1 MKKTL
6 FKEHSK
12 KHTVI
17 KRKNKEEMEGVR
29 DDASAFIK
37 KQKQIVKAKVNYL
50 NQADVFVR
58 KLHFSPLW

>member
-37 KQKQIVKAKVNYL
+37 KQKAKVNYL

>member
-1 MKKTL
+1 MKKLYLKNTQN
-6 FKEHSK
+6 

-17 KRKNKEEMEGVR
+17 KRKNKEKMEGVR

-58 KLHFSPLW
+58 KLHFST

>member
-1 MKKTL
+1 
-6 FKEHSK
+6 
-12 KHTVI
+12 
-17 KRKNKEEMEGVR
+17 MEGVR

-37 KQKQIVKAKVNYL
+37 KQKAKVNYL